1 MRLLGRS
8 RKHSQPRIYGF
19 QGLFAKERI
28 VEGNKGIA
36 CTPRTKQRNRSTP
49 RPVILSEDSSL
60 RGERNEQ
67 SQSKDPYTFAIL
79 SVAAMGPTDTTHSH
93 L

>member
-28 VEGNKGIA
+28 VKDNTIPRYKVLAGCGKVDSVIA
-36 CTPRTKQRNRSTP
+36 FGWRSASALRQP
-49 RPVILSEDSSL
+49 IL
-60 RGERNEQ
+60 
-67 SQSKDPYTFAIL
+67 F
-79 SVAAMGPTDTTHSH
+79 
-93 L
+93 

>member
-1 MRLLGRS
+1 
-8 RKHSQPRIYGF
+8 
-19 QGLFAKERI
+19 
-28 VEGNKGIA
+28 
-36 CTPRTKQRNRSTP
+36 
-49 RPVILSEDSSL
+49 L